1 VTTDAPTL
9 RRRLIYLGLVLL
21 FCMAWASGF
30 TAAKIAI
37 QTAPPAL
44 FGGIRF
50 ILTGGALLGY
60 AAIRGHFR
68 GRVPWASLIFL
79 GAPNQAGYQGLAW
92 QGMGT
97 VSAGLATIIA
107 SLNPILVA
115 AVAAPLLGE
124 PLHWRKV
131 LGLLLGFAGV
141 AFVVRHRIVAG
152 GEDPTGVLMV
162 VGALLALVAGT
173 LAFKRLAPA
182 VTLPVA
188 VGVQALSAGTLLF
201 VLGLVFEDPGRI
213 DFGPQFWLVMG
224 WCILVMSIGALL
236 LWFWL
241 LSHGTA
247 SSASALHFLIPP
259 IGLAMSWLVLGERVS
274 PSDLLGIVPVA
285 LGIWL
290 ATRPAPLGAPDT
302 CAGGDRRSTQISL
315 R

>member
-1 VTTDAPTL
+1 MTAQASTL
-9 RRRLIYLGLVLL
+9 RRRAIYMTLVLL

-44 FGGIRF
+44 FGGVRF
-50 ILTGGALLGY
+50 LLTGAALLGY
-60 AAIRGHFR
+60 AAVRGQFQ
-68 GRVPWASLIFL
+68 GRIPWVALILL
-79 GAPNQAGYQGLAW
+79 GVFNQAGYQGLAW

-115 AVAAPLLGE
+115 AIAAPLLGE
-124 PLHWRKV
+124 RLHWRKV
-131 LGLLLGFAGV
+131 LGLLLGFAG
-141 AFVVRHRIVAG
+141 AIFVVRHRIVAG
-152 GEDPTGVLMV
+152 GEDPRGVLFV
-162 VGALLALVAGT
+162 VGALLSLVVGT

-188 VGVQALSAGTLLF
+188 VGVQAASGGMLLF
-201 VLGLVFEDPGRI
+201 VLGLLFESPSHVDYGMRT
-213 DFGPQFWLVMG
+213 WLVMA
-224 WCILVMSIGALL
+224 WCVLVMSIGALL

-259 IGLAMSWLVLGERVS
+259 IGLAISWLVLGEQVS
-274 PSDLLGIVPVA
+274 LLDMLGIVPVA

-290 ATRPAPLGAPDT
+290 ATRPPPARPALDFSPQT
-302 CAGGDRRSTQISL
+302 SK
-315 R
+315 